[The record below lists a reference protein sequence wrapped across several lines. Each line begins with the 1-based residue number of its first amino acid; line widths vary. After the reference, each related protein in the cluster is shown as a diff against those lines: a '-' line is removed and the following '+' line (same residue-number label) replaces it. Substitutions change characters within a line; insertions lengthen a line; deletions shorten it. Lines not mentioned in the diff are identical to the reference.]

1 MHDPLVSIML
11 HIPKFGDYLKILTGD
26 EVKDFVVIKFGD
38 YFKSTKE
45 KLYSKLNEEQNLR
58 KIVESLYI
66 FLTTPNEVEKYV
78 EMMQSSSSEN
88 CICHFNIK
96 ILNLFDPELQFINSK
111 PIIKKKL
118 KKLLSELKKF
128 KV

>member
-1 MHDPLVSIML
+1 MRN
-11 HIPKFGDYLKILTGD
+11 KIL
-26 EVKDFVVIKFGD
+26 
-38 YFKSTKE
+38 E
-45 KLYSKLNEEQNLR
+45 KLLNR
-58 KIVESLYI
+58 FIS

-111 PIIKKKL
+111 PIIKKKS